1 MNEDN
6 IIKKLKFDNEPSLK
20 NLFDD
25 YSRMVFNV
33 AFRMLQNREDAED
46 VTQDVFLKVYK
57 SLKHF
62 RGESQ
67 ISTWIYRITVNL
79 SLNFQRKRKYRQWLS
94 LDFNSSDNDDREIDI
109 PDSKEEN
116 PNGIMERKET
126 EQIVQAAINSLS
138 EQQRV
143 ALLLHRYE
151 GLSYEEIAKIMDT
164 SVASVESRLHRAK
177 ISLTNKLLK
186 LKSEL

>member
-1 MNEDN
+1 MQEHVNQTET
-6 IIKKLKFDNEPSLK
+6 LKELYDK
-20 NLFDD
+20 

-57 SLKHF
+57 SLKYF

-67 ISTWIYRITVNL
+67 ISTWLYRITINQ
-79 SLNFQRKRKYRQWLS
+79 SLNLQRKRKYKQWLS
-94 LDFNSSDNDDREIDI
+94 LSKQADVSDSFENNDDNIDI
-109 PDSKEEN
+109 AGAPEESPDAVL
-116 PNGIMERKET
+116 ERKET
-126 EQIVQAAINSLS
+126 ERVVQEAINQLP
-138 EQQRV
+138 EQQRT

-151 GLSYEEIAKIMDT
+151 GLSYEEIAKIMDV

-177 ISLTNKLLK
+177 IALTKKLLP
-186 LKSEL
+186 LKKELE